1 MKEKSNNNEELNHD
15 ANQEAAIVPQGEDE
29 GLIRVECEELEAIPV
44 ESEDHS
50 LAIPSGFSGF
60 KARLDALI
68 PLLGD
73 AATAVPGKDAAIVRF
88 PVVDGKQLGWNDLL
102 NRKTP
107 GWEEWKQLGGFR
119 KDGKFNPQA
128 AIKKAGLKSNP
139 AAVANLALQGA
150 AIVVGQAYMTE
161 INSKLEG
168 IESGIAAI
176 ERMLERDKEAEID
189 GIFRKL
195 KQYTTDLEDNSA
207 DPIKLQAVI
216 NNLESMSTAALQ
228 LWSYQISS
236 LNDFKQE
243 LSKNGRLNEKE
254 TRAAIAKLRTLEE
267 TSASTFQLAMLVEQ
281 TSMQYDN
288 DFSSKRVSKLKASA
302 SDMLEEYQSA
312 HDDICRKLSAKVD
325 KVKGLSP
332 VAVAKKR
339 ELKESPK
346 NPVDGA
352 VKHVGEFIDRHTP
365 IAVLKEGK
373 KRNEDKKRGLYREIS
388 KDGSMP
394 STVVAQISQLDS
406 LDFMFNGANA
416 LLITEDEIRFIAD
429 ADTDSSEHE

>member
-1 MKEKSNNNEELNHD
+1 MKDNNSDNEELNL
-15 ANQEAAIVPQGEDE
+15 EAALVPPGEDDDMI
-29 GLIRVECEELEAIPV
+29 LIGCEELDAVPL

-68 PLLGD
+68 PLLGNV
-73 AATAVPGKDAAIVRF
+73 AAAVPGKDAAIVRF

-107 GWEEWKQLGGFR
+107 GWEEWKQLGGFN
-119 KDGKFNPQA
+119 KDGNFNPQA

-161 INSKLEG
+161 INSKLES
-168 IESGIAAI
+168 IESGIATI
-176 ERMLERDKEAEID
+176 ERMLGRDKEAEID

-195 KQYTTDLEDNSA
+195 KQYATDLEDNSA
-207 DPIKLQAVI
+207 DPVKLQAVI

-243 LSKNGRLNEKE
+243 LSKSGRLNEKE
-254 TRAAIAKLRTLEE
+254 TREAIDKLRTLEE
-267 TSASTFQLAMLVEQ
+267 ASASTFQLAMLVEQ

-288 DFSSKRVSKLKASA
+288 DFSSKRVGKLKASA

-312 HDDICRKLSAKVD
+312 HDDVCMKLSVKVD

-332 VAVAKKR
+332 IAVAKKR
-339 ELKESPK
+339 ELKEPPK

-352 VKHVGEFIDRHTP
+352 VKHVGEFVDRHTP
-365 IAVLKEGK
+365 LAVLKEGK
-373 KRNEDKKRGLYREIS
+373 KKNEDKKRGLYREIS

-394 STVVAQISQLDS
+394 STVDAQISQLDN

-416 LLITEDEIRFIAD
+416 LLITEGEIRFIAD
-429 ADTDSSEHE
+429 ADTDTSGRE

>member
-1 MKEKSNNNEELNHD
+1 MNEDNRDDKEVNTSED
-15 ANQEAAIVPQGEDE
+15 QEAALVPQGEDD
-29 GLIRVECEELEAIPV
+29 GLIRIECEELDAVPL

-50 LAIPSGFSGF
+50 LAIPSGLSGF

-68 PLLGD
+68 PLLGNV
-73 AATAVPGKDAAIVRF
+73 AAAVPGKDAAIVRF
-88 PVVDGKQLGWNDLL
+88 PVVDGKQLDWNDLL

-107 GWEEWKQLGGFR
+107 GWEEWKQLGGFN

-168 IESGIAAI
+168 IEDGIATI

-195 KQYTTDLEDNSA
+195 KQYATDLEDNST

-216 NNLESMSTAALQ
+216 NNLESMSTAALK

-236 LNDFKQE
+236 MNDFKQE
-243 LSKNGRLNEKE
+243 LSKSGRLNEKE
-254 TRAAIAKLRTLEE
+254 TRAAIEKLRTLEE
-267 TSASTFQLAMLVEQ
+267 ASASTFQLAMLVEQ

-302 SDMLEEYQSA
+302 SDMLEEYQEA
-312 HDDICRKLSAKVD
+312 HDDVCRKLSVKVD

-339 ELKESPK
+339 ELKEPPK

-352 VKHVGEFIDRHTP
+352 VKHVGEFVDRHTP

-373 KRNEDKKRGLYREIS
+373 KKNEDKKRSLYREIS
-388 KDGSMP
+388 KEGSMP
-394 STVVAQISQLDS
+394 ATVDAQISQLDN
-406 LDFMFNGANA
+406 LDFMFNRANA
-416 LLITEDEIRFIAD
+416 LIITDGEIRFIED
-429 ADTDSSEHE
+429 NDDNERE